1 MSKKPRPIC
10 PICGERANRTM
21 TQYGRRHDCCGL
33 WSWGNK
39 PLADAET
46 HAARRE
52 AHRVFDQLWQSGH
65 LGRGEAYQALAWSTG
80 WPESDC
86 HMMHMP
92 KERARLVPSAVR
104 KIWAVIDGRHQIDG
118 ATNA

>member
-1 MSKKPRPIC
+1 MSRKPRPIC
-10 PICGERANRTM
+10 PTCGDRAQRSD

-46 HAARRE
+46 HEARKN
-52 AHRVFDQLWQSGH
+52 AHAVFDVLWKSGH
-65 LGRGEAYQALAWSTG
+65 LSRGEAYLVLSWATG
-80 WPESDC
+80 WPESEC

-92 KERARLVPSAVR
+92 KEKAHQVPAAVR
-104 KIWAVIDGRHQIDG
+104 RIWAVVNAG